1 MNSLLE
7 ALSVTVF
14 GILIVFFVLLILMLI
29 LNAMRLFSTSTAEEG
44 EKGDSKAE
52 DMVISESASEDE
64 DELIAVLTAAIAAS
78 DFAKELPTYG
88 FKIKSYKR
96 LY

>member
-1 MNSLLE
+1 MNNLLE
-7 ALSVTVF
+7 ALAVTVF
-14 GILIVFFVLLILMLI
+14 GMLIVFFVLLVLMLI

-44 EKGDSKAE
+44 ENVDSKAE
-52 DMVISESASEDE
+52 NKVISKGASEDE
-64 DELIAVLTAAIAAS
+64 EELVAVLTAAIAAS
-78 DFAKELPTYG
+78 DFASELPTYG